1 MDQLDLQSALHIL
14 VNADMRLTAAVIER
28 PGTQL
33 IDIAVIMLQDTLHGF
48 GVTGAGRVDHKI
60 RQRALAAHSSQMEM
74 LWVKMSF
81 INAMF
86 DPPKIKK

>member
-33 IDIAVIMLQDTLHGF
+33 ITAATLPAWNSALMSLLLFTHIPTPAAVLE
-48 GVTGAGRVDHKI
+48 
-60 RQRALAAHSSQMEM
+60 EM
-74 LWVKMSF
+74 
-81 INAMF
+81 
-86 DPPKIKK
+86 PPFPSYP